1 MLNYNTLRR
10 MLLGLVLC
18 LSASLSFN
26 SHASIALSGDFIASQ
41 SCPAYHSIRRQS
53 NPNNLMTQSGQRYTL
68 KAKNKVDPTHY
79 LIEIGREHGL
89 DTPQQ
94 RWVAIQCGRVNNAS
108 AGTATP
114 TRPRQPSYQY
124 VLATNWQPTFCENH
138 RNKRECQSQHA
149 NRYDAQHLSLHG
161 LWPQPR
167 DNAYCGVN
175 AALRT
180 MDRRSAWHLLP
191 DNNLNPALQRSLA
204 QVMPGAASHLD
215 RHQWIKHGTCYGSDV
230 NTYFQDSVHL
240 MQQLNRS
247 AVRDLLVSHL
257 GTEVAVANIRRA
269 FEQAFGAGAGERV
282 KISCKG
288 RRLASLRINLQ
299 GKITSDTTLGELIRA
314 APPAASS
321 NCRRGIVDRAGF

>member
-10 MLLGLVLC
+10 MLVGLVLC
-18 LSASLSFN
+18 LSASFSLN

-53 NPNNLMTQSGQRYTL
+53 NPDDLMTQSGQRYTL
-68 KAKNKVDPTHY
+68 KAKNKANPTHY
-79 LIEIGREHGL
+79 LIELGREHGL
-89 DTPQQ
+89 DAPQQ
-94 RWVAIQCGRVNNAS
+94 RWIAIQCGRLANAS
-108 AGTATP
+108 AGAATP

-124 VLATNWQPTFCENH
+124 VLATSWQPTFCESH
-138 RNKRECQSQHA
+138 RDKQECQSQHA
-149 NRYDAQHLSLHG
+149 NRYDARNLSLHG

-191 DNNLNPALQRSLA
+191 DTNLKPALQNSLA
-204 QVMPGAASHLD
+204 QVMPGAASNLD

-230 NTYFQDSVHL
+230 QTYFRDSVHL

-247 AVRDLLVSHL
+247 IVQDLLASHL
-257 GTEVAVANIRRA
+257 GTEIVVADIRRA

-288 RRLASLRINLQ
+288 GRLASLRINLQ
-299 GKITSDTTLGELIRA
+299 GKITPNASLSELIRA
-314 APPAASS
+314 APPAASG
-321 NCRRGIVDRAGF
+321 NCHRGIVDRAGF